1 MNFRR
6 LHAENTLALPPSGLP
21 ISLLC
26 FFIYL
31 TLSLLSSLSLKWGR
45 DELKFECGERVAFV
59 GFAAGSSTSPTRTLN
74 RRPVALLV
82 DKATPLPQPGDGD
95 KAVVEDAVECPLGD
109 DLVADI
115 IGKQNAPENH

>member
-1 MNFRR
+1 M
-6 LHAENTLALPPSGLP
+6 
-21 ISLLC
+21 
-26 FFIYL
+26 
-31 TLSLLSSLSLKWGR
+31 KWGR

-59 GFAAGSSTSPTRTLN
+59 GFAAGSSLTSPTRTLN

-82 DKATPLPQPGDGD
+82 DKATPLPQGDGD

-115 IGKQNAPENH
+115 IGKQNAHENH